1 MQYGPLKILSGSS
14 NPDFAAR
21 LARYTDQELGR
32 VDLRHFADGEIFVE
46 IKDNI
51 RGRDVFIVQSTCPP
65 ANEHLMELLIMLDAV
80 KRASA
85 HRVSVVLPYFGY
97 ARQDRKVS
105 PRTPITA
112 KLVADLL
119 QVAGADRILTLD
131 LHAGQIQG
139 FFDIPVDHLYATP
152 TLIGRI
158 RELVGNRKCIVVSP
172 DAGGVER
179 ARAFAKYLK
188 APLAVIDKRR
198 VRANE
203 VAEMHIIGD
212 VAGHYAVLVDDLVD
226 TAGTLTKAAQAIVD
240 HGAEGVCAV
249 ASHAVLSPPA
259 VQRIA
264 ASVLD
269 RLVVTDTI
277 PLRPDAAAC
286 PKIESVTASHLL
298 GEAVRRIHHNDSVS
312 MLFEPPSL

>member
-1 MQYGPLKILSGSS
+1 
-14 NPDFAAR
+14 
-21 LARYTDQELGR
+21 
-32 VDLRHFADGEIFVE
+32 
-46 IKDNI
+46 
-51 RGRDVFIVQSTCPP
+51 
-65 ANEHLMELLIMLDAV
+65 MELLIMLDAV

-139 FFDIPVDHLYATP
+139 FFNIPVDHLYGTP

-158 RELVGNRKCIVVSP
+158 RELVGGRKCIVVSP

-203 VAEMHIIGD
+203 ISEMHIIGD
-212 VAGHYAVLVDDLVD
+212 VKDHYAVLVDDLVD
-226 TAGTLTKAAQAIVD
+226 TAGTLTKAAKAIMD
-240 HGAEGVCAV
+240 HGATGVCAV

-259 VQRIA
+259 VARIT

-269 RLVVTDTI
+269 RLVVTDSI
-277 PLRPDAAAC
+277 PLRAEATAC